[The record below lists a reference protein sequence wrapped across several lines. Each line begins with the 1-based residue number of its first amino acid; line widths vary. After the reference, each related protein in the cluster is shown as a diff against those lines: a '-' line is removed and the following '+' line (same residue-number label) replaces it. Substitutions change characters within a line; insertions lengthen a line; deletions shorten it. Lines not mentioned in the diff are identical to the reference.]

1 MVISMAAKRTHAE
14 AVARAASYYRANPH
28 RFVKDFLHI
37 DLKWFQKFL
46 IYAMNNF
53 SMFSFIGSRGLGK
66 SFLIAIYCCVRC
78 VLYPGTQ
85 ICIASGTRGQAQVV
99 LEKIKTQLL
108 PRSPELREELD
119 GDIKI
124 GSNESIAQ
132 FKNTSFIKVVTSGDS
147 ARGNRANVLVLD
159 EARMIDKET
168 IDTVLSKFLTTS
180 RQPGYL
186 SNPKYA
192 HLKSRENNRQVYLS
206 SAFYKDHWFY
216 KRVRSFALNMLH
228 PERSWF
234 VCGLPYQLALKEGL
248 FNQEDIYNQI
258 LAEDFNEL
266 KFQMEMES
274 LFYGDTDGSFYDF
287 ETIARNRKI
296 RYPWLPDK
304 VSSLISDDK
313 TFRIPQKQPGEIRIL
328 SADIALMSS
337 RKNRNDATAIFIN
350 QMLSN
355 NKTGRYV
362 NNIVY
367 TETHEGL
374 HTADQALVVRRL
386 FDEYQCDYLVI
397 DVKGIGLGVA
407 DTLLRD
413 IIDAETGDL
422 YPALSCYNDE
432 EWARRCQNPNAPKV
446 IWVVNGSPRF
456 NSDCAVMLR
465 EGFNSGKIRLL
476 VNDFDAEKIL
486 SEVKGYKSLNPASRV
501 KFELPYI
508 NTSLLINELINLQH
522 DNSSGYIRI
531 FEKSGFRKDRYS
543 SLSYNY
549 WVANQLETKA
559 GRRAHNRGVT
569 NEFVFRAPTTK
580 KSMGRR

>member
-1 MVISMAAKRTHAE
+1 MSKRTHAE
-14 AVARAASYYRANPH
+14 AIAAAASFYRANPH

-37 DLKWFQKFL
+37 DLKWFQKIL
-46 IYAMNNF
+46 IYAMN
-53 SMFSFIGSRGLGK
+53 MFAMFAFIGSRGLGK

-78 VLYPGTQ
+78 VLYPGTK

-99 LEKIKTQLL
+99 LEKIKNEIL
-108 PRSPELREELD
+108 PRSEELRAELD
-119 GDIKI
+119 GDIKV
-124 GSNESIAQ
+124 GANESIAQ
-132 FKNTSFIKVVTSGDS
+132 FKNTSYIKVVTSSDS
-147 ARGNRANVLVLD
+147 SRGNRATVLILD

-168 IDTVLSKFLTTS
+168 IDTVLAKFLTTS

-192 HLKSRENNRQVYLS
+192 HLKAQERNRQVYLS
-206 SAFYKDHWFY
+206 SAFFKDHWFY
-216 KRVRSFALNMLH
+216 DRIRAFAKNMLY

-234 VCGLPYQLALKEGL
+234 LCGLPYQLALKEGL
-248 FNQEDIYNQI
+248 FNRDDIYDQL

-274 LFYGDTDGSFYDF
+274 LFYGDSDGSFYDF

-304 VSSLISDDK
+304 FSSMVQDGKS
-313 TFRIPQKQPGEIRIL
+313 FRIPPKQPGEIRIL

-350 QMLSN
+350 QMAPT
-355 NKTGRYV
+355 KIGRYV

-374 HTADQALVVRRL
+374 HTSDQALVIRRL
-386 FDEYQCDYLVI
+386 FDEYSCDYLVI

-407 DTLLRD
+407 DTLVRD
-413 IIDAETGDL
+413 IIDSETGEL
-422 YPALSCYNDE
+422 YPALSCCNDD

-446 IWVVNGSPRF
+446 IWVINGNAKF

-476 VNDFDAEKIL
+476 VNEFDSETIL
-486 SEVKGYKSLNPASRV
+486 SNTKGYKALNPACRA

-522 DNSSGYIRI
+522 DDSSGYVRV

-549 WVANQLETKA
+549 WVANQLEAKA
-559 GRRAHNRGVT
+559 GRRAYNRGVT
-569 NEFVFRAPTTK
+569 EEFVFRAPITK
-580 KSMGRR
+580 KSTGRK